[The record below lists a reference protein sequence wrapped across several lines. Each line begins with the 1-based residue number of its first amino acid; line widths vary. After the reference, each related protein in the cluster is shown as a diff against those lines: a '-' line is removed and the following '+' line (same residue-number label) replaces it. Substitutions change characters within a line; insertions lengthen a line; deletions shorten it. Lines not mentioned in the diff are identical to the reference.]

1 MLQATVVTA
10 GTRDGFGSAA
20 ADLTELLAVPG
31 DAVGQVDD
39 VEDLGTAEAGDLHS
53 TRGPE
58 AMASPA
64 AKSWVPPGEPE
75 PRLPASRDAVRN
87 GSAPIP
93 FSGPTA
99 AGPRGEAASETGS
112 TGTWR
117 PWPNARSLAVG
128 TAQSPGRSHERD
140 LGGGEGREDRWYAN
154 SVDSVDPIRAA
165 VLELEAAALGG
176 VLRGSR

>member
-112 TGTWR
+112 TGTLASLAECSVIGR
-117 PWPNARSLAVG
+117 RDGAVARTLARARSRWWRRTRGPLV
-128 TAQSPGRSHERD
+128 RE
-140 LGGGEGREDRWYAN
+140 LGGQR
-154 SVDSVDPIRAA
+154 
-165 VLELEAAALGG
+165 
-176 VLRGSR
+176 